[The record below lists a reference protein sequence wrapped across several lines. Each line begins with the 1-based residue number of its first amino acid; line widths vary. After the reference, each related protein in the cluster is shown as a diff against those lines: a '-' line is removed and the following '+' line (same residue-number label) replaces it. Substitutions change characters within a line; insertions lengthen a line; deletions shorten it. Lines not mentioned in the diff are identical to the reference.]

1 MMVPMGVAAS
11 EDALATV
18 AIDDL
23 DRRFADAR
31 PALVR
36 LCASLVG
43 VDEADDVVQD
53 VYIVARGRIGQLHD
67 PSALEPWLKRIAVNR
82 CYDRHRRTKRLTE
95 RLPLLHRSHQAAGE
109 RDLGLLELVE
119 LLPQR
124 QRTVLVLFYAYG
136 YGLHEI
142 AALLSLTHVNV
153 RSIIARARRSLLEI
167 WQEADR

>member
-1 MMVPMGVAAS
+1 MMVPMGVAAN

-23 DRRFADAR
+23 DRRFANAR

-53 VYIVARGRIGQLHD
+53 VYIVARRRIGQLHD
-67 PSALEPWLKRIAVNR
+67 PSALEGWLKRIAVNR

-95 RLPLLHRSHQAAGE
+95 RLPMLHRSQPE

-119 LLPQR
+119 QLPQR

-142 AALLSLTHVNV
+142 AELLSLTHVNV
-153 RSIIARARRSLLEI
+153 RSIIARARRSLLET

>member
-1 MMVPMGVAAS
+1 MVPMGAMA
-11 EDALATV
+11 EHDALAAV

-43 VDEADDVVQD
+43 VDDSDDVVQD
-53 VYIVARGRIGQLHD
+53 VYIVARRRIGQLHD
-67 PSALEPWLKRIAVNR
+67 PSALEGWLKRIAVNR
-82 CYDRHRRTKRLTE
+82 CYDRHRRTKRLAE
-95 RLPLLHRSHQAAGE
+95 RLPLLHRSHHRAHGE

-119 LLPQR
+119 QLPQR
-124 QRTVLVLFYAYG
+124 QRTVLVLYYAYG

-142 AALLSLTHVNV
+142 AELLSLTHVNV
-153 RSIIARARRSLLEI
+153 RSIIARARRSLLET

>member
-1 MMVPMGVAAS
+1 MMVPMGVAAN

-53 VYIVARGRIGQLHD
+53 VYIVARRRIGQLHD
-67 PSALEPWLKRIAVNR
+67 PSALEGWLKRIAVNR

-95 RLPLLHRSHQAAGE
+95 RLPLMHRSQRAPNE

-119 LLPQR
+119 QQPQR
-124 QRTVLVLFYAYG
+124 QRTVLYAYG

-142 AALLSLTHVNV
+142 AELLSLTHVNV
-153 RSIIARARRSLLEI
+153 RSIIARARRSLLKT